1 MKAPKNI
8 DFSYHEQRTDFEL
21 YYGQLYI
28 DYRKECHLAHENF
41 LTQKKWLL
49 LNYDFIK
56 QQYEG
61 RNK

>member
-1 MKAPKNI
+1 MKAPKHI

-21 YYGQLYI
+21 YYGQLYMQ
-28 DYRKECHLAHENF
+28 YRKECDLEQRTF

-56 QQYEG
+56 QQSEG